1 MLHSILLLADALHSV
16 APQPSRLESALGLLG
31 TSVAV
36 WLFLRAVLRRNG
48 ALGRGRSRESAD
60 LPTSVPAPLLMLLQ
74 IHRHL
79 GGKALSLS
87 IREALKAER
96 AEKLP
101 VEAEVRLAERVVAPR
116 FPKARPTFLIEKR

>member
-1 MLHSILLLADALHSV
+1 MLHSILLLADGLHSV

-31 TSVAV
+31 TFLAV
-36 WLFLRAVLRRNG
+36 WLFLRAVLRGNG

-60 LPTSVPAPLLMLLQ
+60 LPTSVPAPLLVLLQ

-116 FPKARPTFLIEKR
+116 PPKARPTFLIEKR